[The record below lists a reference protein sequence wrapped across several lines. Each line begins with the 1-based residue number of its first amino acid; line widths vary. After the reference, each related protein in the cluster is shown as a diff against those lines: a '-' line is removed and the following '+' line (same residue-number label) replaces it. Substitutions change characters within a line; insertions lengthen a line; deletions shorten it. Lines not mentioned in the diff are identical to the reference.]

1 MSFMMKKIAIIFLLV
16 AGCINSN
23 TFAQNNIKMSL
34 YSNLEEIKID
44 ASYIRYIFRGRQ
56 TFDIKNNTSDSLVFT
71 FRNSPYP
78 FPAKEVVKQLG
89 IQELYPGFKTTLTDS
104 RGQTAEGAVVEFD
117 GEEIFVKNAPK
128 ECNLEVEYPY
138 SNTFFLRSDSLQM
151 LTFISP
157 YISYLNSWYFI
168 PKSNVNDTAI
178 FENFT
183 INLNKDGV
191 YFFAT
196 CPYEKRGTEYILD
209 TKKTQD
215 IDISFFVL
223 EKDFYERYLI
233 TPNMSVY
240 FSRGTVI
247 DTIAETAT
255 PRDSLEKSLVKE
267 RLTFIK
273 NNVDRIENLLG
284 APYSKIDI
292 ADMYWGRGKMR
303 EGHNFETSDKTYFIL
318 VDKAFW
324 NLASLTHEILHC
336 YTDYDYDSD
345 HSTNSAK
352 YLFSE
357 SMIEYLGYYITYSN
371 PTERDSMFNK
381 KNRLYTERYPH
392 NTTSVFEITENSM
405 SGNEGSMPVIY
416 LKAPFEIHSFAKRI
430 GEEKFIKILMKLY
443 KYVRKNNNIVRF
455 SDFERIVLK
464 NGVKK
469 QDWLRFKN
477 SI

>member
-34 YSNLEEIKID
+34 YSNLEEIKIN
-44 ASYIRYIFRGRQ
+44 ASYIRYIFKGRQ

-78 FPAKEVVKQLG
+78 FPAKEIVKQLG

-128 ECNLEVEYPY
+128 ECNLEVEYSY

-196 CPYEKRGTEYILD
+196 CPYEKRGTEYIGY
-209 TKKTQD
+209 KENARYRY
-215 IDISFFVL
+215 FV
-223 EKDFYERYLI
+223 FC
-233 TPNMSVY
+233 
-240 FSRGTVI
+240 
-247 DTIAETAT
+247 A
-255 PRDSLEKSLVKE
+255 
-267 RLTFIK
+267 
-273 NNVDRIENLLG
+273 
-284 APYSKIDI
+284 
-292 ADMYWGRGKMR
+292 
-303 EGHNFETSDKTYFIL
+303 
-318 VDKAFW
+318 
-324 NLASLTHEILHC
+324 
-336 YTDYDYDSD
+336 
-345 HSTNSAK
+345 
-352 YLFSE
+352 
-357 SMIEYLGYYITYSN
+357 
-371 PTERDSMFNK
+371 
-381 KNRLYTERYPH
+381 
-392 NTTSVFEITENSM
+392 
-405 SGNEGSMPVIY
+405 
-416 LKAPFEIHSFAKRI
+416 
-430 GEEKFIKILMKLY
+430 
-443 KYVRKNNNIVRF
+443 
-455 SDFERIVLK
+455 
-464 NGVKK
+464 
-469 QDWLRFKN
+469 
-477 SI
+477 